1 MKTERRPAMPP
12 APRRRTS
19 RAALLWLAAALLLPP
34 PAVAAD
40 QFTPAQHREIEQVLR
55 DYLAQHPEVLLDA
68 LQTAEAKADGEARQR
83 AQAAL
88 VEQRHE
94 IFADPATPVGG
105 NPSGDVSLVEFFD
118 YQCPYCKEVEPSLE
132 ALLRHDKEL
141 RFVYKEFPVLGP
153 ASVTAAR
160 AALAAGKQGKYAAFH
175 QAMMAVKGK
184 IDEAAVLK
192 TAASVGL
199 DTDRLKRDMQ
209 DPAIDAALNR
219 NLNLAETLDIRGT
232 PGFVIGKTIVAGA
245 ISLDDLQKL
254 IAEVRKKAGG
264 HG

>member
-1 MKTERRPAMPP
+1 MKTERRRA
-12 APRRRTS
+12 AI
-19 RAALLWLAAALLLPP
+19 RAALLWLAAALVLPAP
-34 PAVAAD
+34 AAVAAD

-68 LQTAEAKADGEARQR
+68 LQTAEAKANRETRER
-83 AQAAL
+83 AQATL
-88 VEQRHE
+88 VAQRHE
-94 IFADPATPVGG
+94 IFDDPATPVGG

-118 YQCPYCKEVEPSLE
+118 YQCPYCKEVQPSLE
-132 ALLRHDKEL
+132 ALLRHDKQL
-141 RFVYKEFPVLGP
+141 RFVFKEFPVLGP

-160 AALAAGKQGKYAAFH
+160 AALAARKQGKYAAFH
-175 QAMMAVKGK
+175 DAMMAVKGR
-184 IDEAAVLK
+184 IDDAAVFK

-199 DTDRLKRDMQ
+199 DIDHLKRDMK

-219 NLNLAETLDIRGT
+219 NISLAETLDIRGT
-232 PGFVIGKTIVAGA
+232 PGFVVGKTIVAGA